1 MVLTF
6 LRKEHTMLYFSKDIL
21 YHFLL
26 MLFPITIY
34 QNFLKEDNRVRRL
47 VRSKFLFIVLIT
59 LILTMSNPIEYH
71 DGFIYDFRVIPI
83 VIAFLYGGIQPGL
96 LTIIVMLLYRCVSGG
111 GGFYVTLVNYIIAT
125 GLLLLIQR
133 KFDSLQIKTKV
144 ALISGFY
151 WAIACTRGIT
161 LVMMDQ
167 TDQLPFMLAF
177 SILTFVT
184 LVIIVFMIE
193 NINKQFALKEE
204 LERSERLNVV
214 SQLAASIAHE
224 VRNPMTS
231 IKGFMQLLKEDS
243 NLNPTQK
250 YYIKISLDELDRTEA
265 IINEYLSLARP
276 VSPQNEPVNL
286 SHEIKSTIDLITSFT
301 NVHNIEIHSFIEDS
315 LYTQGRKGEIKQV
328 LLNII
333 KNGVEAMGSKGILT
347 IRAYNK
353 KSIHVIEIIDNGVG
367 MTQQQ
372 IKRIG
377 TPFYSTKDK
386 GTGVG
391 LSVSYSII
399 RNMKGSI
406 EVESE
411 LNRGTAFT
419 ITLPVY
425 YEN

>member
-1 MVLTF
+1 
-6 LRKEHTMLYFSKDIL
+6 MLYFSKDIL

-47 VRSKFLFIVLIT
+47 LRSKFLFIVLIT
-59 LILTMSNPIEYH
+59 LILTMSNPIVYH
-71 DGFIYDFRVIPI
+71 EGFIYDFRVIPI
-83 VIAFLYGGIQPGL
+83 AIAFLYGGIRPGL
-96 LTIIVMLLYRCVSGG
+96 LTIIVMLLYRYVSGG
-111 GGFYVTLVNYIIAT
+111 GGFYVTLFNYIIAAI
-125 GLLLLIQR
+125 LLILIQR
-133 KFDSLQIKTKV
+133 KFESLQMKTKV
-144 ALISGFY
+144 FMISGFY
-151 WAIACTRGIT
+151 WAIACTRGVT

-177 SILTFVT
+177 SILTYVT
-184 LVIIVFMIE
+184 LVIMVFMIE

-204 LERSERLNVV
+204 LERTERLNVV

-243 NLNPTQK
+243 NLNSTQK

-286 SHEIKSTIDLITSFT
+286 SSEIKNTIDLITSFT

-315 LYTQGRKGEIKQV
+315 LYTQGRRGEIKQV

-353 KSIHVIEIIDNGVG
+353 KSSHVIEIIDNGVG
-367 MTQQQ
+367 MTKQQV
-372 IKRIG
+372 KRIG

-391 LSVSYSII
+391 LSISYNII

-411 LNRGTAFT
+411 LNKGTTFT
-419 ITLPVY
+419 IKLPVY
-425 YEN
+425 YENCT

>member
-1 MVLTF
+1 
-6 LRKEHTMLYFSKDIL
+6 MLYFSEDIL

-47 VRSKFLFIVLIT
+47 LRSKFLFIVLIT
-59 LILTMSNPIEYH
+59 LILTMSNPVEYH
-71 DGFIYDFRVIPI
+71 EGFIYDFRVIPI
-83 VIAFLYGGIQPGL
+83 AIAFLYGGIYPGL
-96 LTIIVMLLYRCVSGG
+96 LTIIVMLSYRYVSGG
-111 GGFYVTLVNYIIAT
+111 GGFYVTLFNYIIAT
-125 GLLLLIQR
+125 ILLILIQR
-133 KFDSLQIKTKV
+133 KFDSLQMKTKLL
-144 ALISGFY
+144 LISGFY

-177 SILTFVT
+177 SILTFVA
-184 LVIIVFMIE
+184 LVIMVFMIE

-204 LERSERLNVV
+204 LERTERLNVV

-243 NLNPTQK
+243 NLNPNQK
-250 YYIKISLDELDRTEA
+250 YYIQISLDELDRTEA

-276 VSPQNEPVNL
+276 VGHQNEPVNL
-286 SHEIKSTIDLITSFT
+286 SNEIKSTIDLFTSFT
-301 NVHNIEIHSFIEDS
+301 NVHNIEIQSFIEDS
-315 LYTQGRKGEIKQV
+315 LYTQGKRGEIKQV

-347 IRAYNK
+347 IRAYNT
-353 KSIHVIEIIDNGVG
+353 KSIHVIEVIDNGVG

-372 IKRIG
+372 VKRIG

-391 LSVSYSII
+391 LSISYNII

-411 LNRGTAFT
+411 LNRGTIFT
-419 ITLPVY
+419 IKLPVHY
-425 YEN
+425 VN

>member
-1 MVLTF
+1 
-6 LRKEHTMLYFSKDIL
+6 MLYFSKDIL

-47 VRSKFLFIVLIT
+47 LHSKFLFIVLIT
-59 LILTMSNPIEYH
+59 LILTMSNPIVYH
-71 DGFIYDFRVIPI
+71 EGFIYDFRVIPI
-83 VIAFLYGGIQPGL
+83 AIAFLYGGIRPGL
-96 LTIIVMLLYRCVSGG
+96 LTITVMLLYRYASGG
-111 GGFYVTLVNYIIAT
+111 GGFYVTLFNYIIAAI
-125 GLLLLIQR
+125 LLILIQR
-133 KFDSLQIKTKV
+133 KFDSLQMKTKIFM
-144 ALISGFY
+144 ISGFY
-151 WAIACTRGIT
+151 WAIACTRGVT

-204 LERSERLNVV
+204 LERTERLNVV

-243 NLNPTQK
+243 NLNSTQK
-250 YYIKISLDELDRTEA
+250 YYIKISLDELDRTES

-286 SHEIKSTIDLITSFT
+286 SHEIKNTIDLITSFT
-301 NVHNIEIHSFIEDS
+301 NVHNIEIHSCIEDS
-315 LYTQGRKGEIKQV
+315 LYTKGRRGEIKQV

-333 KNGVEAMGSKGILT
+333 KNGVEAMGTKGILT

-372 IKRIG
+372 VKRIG

-391 LSVSYSII
+391 LSISYNII

-411 LNRGTAFT
+411 LNKGTTFT
-419 ITLPVY
+419 IKLPVY
-425 YEN
+425 YENCT